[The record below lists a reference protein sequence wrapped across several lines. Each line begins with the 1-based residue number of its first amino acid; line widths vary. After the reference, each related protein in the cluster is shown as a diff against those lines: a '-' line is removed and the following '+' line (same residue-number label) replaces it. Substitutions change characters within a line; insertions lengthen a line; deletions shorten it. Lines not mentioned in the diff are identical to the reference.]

1 MSFDL
6 MEYKKILEEDIYL
19 LGYQELRYAIF
30 EGEKNNRQEYQV
42 RIEKNEAKFEVY
54 MTADRASV
62 MGKYELEDIF
72 QAFNQFL
79 NIMQLIVLSNR
90 KRVKDGEPPE
100 YSCPLWDN

>member
-1 MSFDL
+1 MNYNL
-6 MEYKKILEEDIYL
+6 KEYKKILEEDIYL

-42 RIEKNEAKFEVY
+42 RIEKNEATFEVY

-62 MGKYELEDIF
+62 MGKYEFEDIF

-79 NIMQLIVLSNR
+79 NIMQLTVLSNR
-90 KRVKDGEPPE
+90 KRVKDGELPE
-100 YSCPLWDN
+100 YFCPLWEK

>member
-1 MSFDL
+1 MNYNL
-6 MEYKKILEEDIYL
+6 KEYKKILEEDIYL

-62 MGKYELEDIF
+62 MGKYEFEDIF

-79 NIMQLIVLSNR
+79 NIMQLTVLSNR
-90 KRVKDGEPPE
+90 KRVKDGE
-100 YSCPLWDN
+100 

>member
-1 MSFDL
+1 NL
-6 MEYKKILEEDIYL
+6 KEYKKILEEDIYL

-62 MGKYELEDIF
+62 MGKYEFEDIF

-79 NIMQLIVLSNR
+79 NIMQLTVLSNR
-90 KRVKDGEPPE
+90 KRVKDGELPE
-100 YSCPLWDN
+100 YFCPLWEK

>member
-1 MSFDL
+1 MNYNL
-6 MEYKKILEEDIYL
+6 KEYKKILEEDIYL

-62 MGKYELEDIF
+62 MGKYEFEDIF

-79 NIMQLIVLSNR
+79 NIMQLTVLSNR
-90 KRVKDGEPPE
+90 KRVKDGELPE
-100 YSCPLWDN
+100 YFCPL

>member
-1 MSFDL
+1 MGYDL

-54 MTADRASV
+54 LTADRASV
-62 MGKYELEDIF
+62 KGKYE
-72 QAFNQFL
+72 FNNVFDAMDKFL
-79 NIMQLIVLSNR
+79 NIMQSRLLSNR
-90 KRVKDGEPPE
+90 RRVKDGEPPE
-100 YSCPLWDN
+100 YSCPLWGK

>member
-1 MSFDL
+1 M
-6 MEYKKILEEDIYL
+6 
-19 LGYQELRYAIF
+19 GYQELRYAIF

-62 MGKYELEDIF
+62 MGKYEFEDIF

-79 NIMQLIVLSNR
+79 NIMQLTVLSNR
-90 KRVKDGEPPE
+90 KRVKDGELPE
-100 YSCPLWDN
+100 YFCPLWEK

>member
-1 MSFDL
+1 MSYDL

-42 RIEKNEAKFEVY
+42 RVEKNEDKFEVY

-62 MGKYELEDIF
+62 MGEHEFED
-72 QAFNQFL
+72 
-79 NIMQLIVLSNR
+79 
-90 KRVKDGEPPE
+90 
-100 YSCPLWDN
+100 

>member
-1 MSFDL
+1 MNYNL
-6 MEYKKILEEDIYL
+6 KEYKKILEEDIYL

-62 MGKYELEDIF
+62 MGKYEFEDIF

-79 NIMQLIVLSNR
+79 NIMQLTVLSNR
-90 KRVKDGEPPE
+90 KRVKDGELPE
-100 YSCPLWDN
+100 YFCPLWEK

>member
-1 MSFDL
+1 MNYNL
-6 MEYKKILEEDIYL
+6 KEYKKILEEDIYL

-54 MTADRASV
+54 MTADRASI
-62 MGKYELEDIF
+62 MGKYEFEDIF

-79 NIMQLIVLSNR
+79 NIMQLTVLSNR
-90 KRVKDGEPPE
+90 KRVKDGELPE
-100 YSCPLWDN
+100 YFCPLWEK

>member
-1 MSFDL
+1 MSYDL

-62 MGKYELEDIF
+62 MGKYEFEDVF

-79 NIMQLIVLSNR
+79 NIMQLTVLSNR
-90 KRVKDGEPPE
+90 
-100 YSCPLWDN
+100 

>member
-1 MSFDL
+1 
-6 MEYKKILEEDIYL
+6 
-19 LGYQELRYAIF
+19 LRYAIF

-62 MGKYELEDIF
+62 MGKYEFEDIF

-79 NIMQLIVLSNR
+79 NIMQLTVLSNR
-90 KRVKDGEPPE
+90 KRVKDGELPE
-100 YSCPLWDN
+100 YFCPLWEK

>member
-1 MSFDL
+1 
-6 MEYKKILEEDIYL
+6 
-19 LGYQELRYAIF
+19 GYQELRYAIF

-62 MGKYELEDIF
+62 MGKYEFEDIF

-79 NIMQLIVLSNR
+79 NIMQLTVLSNR
-90 KRVKDGEPPE
+90 KRVKDGELPE
-100 YSCPLWDN
+100 YFCPLWEK

>member
-1 MSFDL
+1 MNYNL
-6 MEYKKILEEDIYL
+6 KEYKKILEEDIYL

-62 MGKYELEDIF
+62 MGKYEFEDIF

-79 NIMQLIVLSNR
+79 NIMQLTVLSNR
-90 KRVKDGEPPE
+90 KRVKD
-100 YSCPLWDN
+100 

>member
-1 MSFDL
+1 MNYNL
-6 MEYKKILEEDIYL
+6 KEYKKILEEDIYL

-42 RIEKNEAKFEVY
+42 RIEKNEVKFEVY

-62 MGKYELEDIF
+62 MGKYEFEDIF

-79 NIMQLIVLSNR
+79 NIMQLTVLSNR
-90 KRVKDGEPPE
+90 KRVKDGELPE
-100 YSCPLWDN
+100 YFCPLWEK

>member
-1 MSFDL
+1 MSYDL

-62 MGKYELEDIF
+62 MGKYEFEDVF
-72 QAFNQFL
+72 QAFNQF
-79 NIMQLIVLSNR
+79 
-90 KRVKDGEPPE
+90 
-100 YSCPLWDN
+100 

>member
-1 MSFDL
+1 MNYNL
-6 MEYKKILEEDIYL
+6 KEYKKILEEDIYL

-62 MGKYELEDIF
+62 MGKYEFEDIF

-79 NIMQLIVLSNR
+79 NIMQLTVLSNR
-90 KRVKDGEPPE
+90 KRVRDGELPE
-100 YSCPLWDN
+100 YFCPLWEK

>member
-1 MSFDL
+1 MSYDL

-42 RIEKNEAKFEVY
+42 RIEKNEDKFEVY

-62 MGKYELEDIF
+62 MGKHE
-72 QAFNQFL
+72 FNNVFDAMDKFL
-79 NIMQLIVLSNR
+79 NIMQSRILSNR
-90 KRVKDGEPPE
+90 RRVRDGEPPE
-100 YSCPLWDN
+100 YSCPLWEK

>member
-1 MSFDL
+1 MNYNL
-6 MEYKKILEEDIYL
+6 KEYKKILEEDIYL

-42 RIEKNEAKFEVY
+42 RVEKNEDKFEVY

-62 MGKYELEDIF
+62 MGEYEFEDIF

-79 NIMQLIVLSNR
+79 NIMQLTVLSNR
-90 KRVKDGEPPE
+90 KRVK
-100 YSCPLWDN
+100 

>member
-1 MSFDL
+1 MNYNL
-6 MEYKKILEEDIYL
+6 KEYKKILEEDIYL

-62 MGKYELEDIF
+62 MGKYEFEDIF

-79 NIMQLIVLSNR
+79 NIMQLTVLSNR
-90 KRVKDGEPPE
+90 KRVK
-100 YSCPLWDN
+100 

>member
-1 MSFDL
+1 MSYDL

-62 MGKYELEDIF
+62 MGKHE
-72 QAFNQFL
+72 FNSVFDAMDKFL
-79 NIMQLIVLSNR
+79 NIMQSRILSNR
-90 KRVKDGEPPE
+90 RRVKDGEPPE

>member
-1 MSFDL
+1 MNYNL
-6 MEYKKILEEDIYL
+6 KEYKKILEEDIYL

-42 RIEKNEAKFEVY
+42 RVEKNEDKFEVY

-62 MGKYELEDIF
+62 MGEYEFEDIF

-79 NIMQLIVLSNR
+79 NIMQLTVLSNR
-90 KRVKDGEPPE
+90 
-100 YSCPLWDN
+100 

>member
-1 MSFDL
+1 MNYNL
-6 MEYKKILEEDIYL
+6 KEYKKILEEDIYL

-42 RIEKNEAKFEVY
+42 RVEKNEDKFEVY

-62 MGKYELEDIF
+62 MGKYEFEDIF

-79 NIMQLIVLSNR
+79 NIMQLTVWSNR

-100 YSCPLWDN
+100 YFCPLWEK

>member
-1 MSFDL
+1 
-6 MEYKKILEEDIYL
+6 EEDIYL

-62 MGKYELEDIF
+62 MGKYEFEDIF

-79 NIMQLIVLSNR
+79 NIMQLTVLSNR
-90 KRVKDGEPPE
+90 KRVKDGELPE
-100 YSCPLWDN
+100 YFCPLWEK

>member
-1 MSFDL
+1 MNFNL

-62 MGKYELEDIF
+62 MGKHE
-72 QAFNQFL
+72 FNNVFDAMDKFL
-79 NIMQLIVLSNR
+79 NIMQSRILSNR
-90 KRVKDGEPPE
+90 RRVKDGEPPE
-100 YSCPLWDN
+100 YFCPLWEN

>member
-1 MSFDL
+1 
-6 MEYKKILEEDIYL
+6 LEEDIYL

-62 MGKYELEDIF
+62 MGKYEFEDIF

-79 NIMQLIVLSNR
+79 NIMQLTVLSNR
-90 KRVKDGEPPE
+90 KRVKDGELPE
-100 YSCPLWDN
+100 YFCPLWEK

>member
-1 MSFDL
+1 MNYNL
-6 MEYKKILEEDIYL
+6 KEYKKILEEDIYL

-62 MGKYELEDIF
+62 MGKYEFEDIF

-90 KRVKDGEPPE
+90 KRVKDGELPE
-100 YSCPLWDN
+100 YFCPLWEK

>member
-1 MSFDL
+1 MSYDL
-6 MEYKKILEEDIYL
+6 MEYKRILEEDIYL

-62 MGKYELEDIF
+62 MGKYEFEDIF

-79 NIMQLIVLSNR
+79 NSMQLTVLSNR
-90 KRVKDGEPPE
+90 KRVKDGELPE
-100 YSCPLWDN
+100 YFCPLWEK